1 VAHLRRP
8 RVLIVDDEDA
18 SALLTSAILASEKGI
33 EVVGRVRHGR
43 EALTM
48 AASVNPD
55 VILMDLEMPVM
66 DGIEATR
73 LLRASGSSARII
85 LLGDEEQVA
94 AAEAVGA
101 DGYVPKPQTLSALR
115 EAILGQRD
123 ADS

>member
-1 VAHLRRP
+1 MAHLRRP
-8 RVLIVDDEDA
+8 RVLIVDDEDT
-18 SALLTSAILASEKGI
+18 SALLTSAILASEKAI
-33 EVVGRVRHGR
+33 EIVGRVRHGR

-85 LLGDEEQVA
+85 LVGAAEQA
-94 AAEAVGA
+94 PAAEAVGA
-101 DGYVPKPQTLSALR
+101 DGYVPKPQMLGALR
-115 EAILGQRD
+115 EAILGGHQ
-123 ADS
+123 S